1 MSQVRNSCGKG
12 PKCLVIMKPDCTEVP
27 ESQEIEKV
35 NAIYVYS
42 LTVPDWDC
50 VH

>member
-1 MSQVRNSCGKG
+1 MSQVRNSFWKG
-12 PKCLVIMKPDCTEVP
+12 PEFLDIIKPDCTEVP
-27 ESQEIEKV
+27 ESQEIENV

-42 LTVPDWDC
+42 LTVPGWDC